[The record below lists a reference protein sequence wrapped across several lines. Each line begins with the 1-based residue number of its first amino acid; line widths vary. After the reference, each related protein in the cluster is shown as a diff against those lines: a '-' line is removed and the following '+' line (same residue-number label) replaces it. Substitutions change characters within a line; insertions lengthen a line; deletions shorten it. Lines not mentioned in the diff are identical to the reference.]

1 MFSPLQRLA
10 ALPNIIAVI
19 IRLAFYSFFPL
30 IRLAR
35 RYSDRFPSYGATR
48 LMARVVLLFYF
59 VVFHCGQDSVLP

>member
-19 IRLAFYSFFPL
+19 IRLAFYSFFSL
-30 IRLAR
+30 FRLAR
-35 RYSDRFPSYGATR
+35 SSSHRFASYGATR

-59 VVFHCGQDSVLP
+59 VVFRC

>member
-19 IRLAFYSFFPL
+19 IRLAFYSFFSL

-35 RYSDRFPSYGATR
+35 SSSHRFASDGATR
-48 LMARVVLLFYF
+48 LLARVVLPYLSPLFR
-59 VVFHCGQDSVLP
+59 C